1 MANDGKR
8 VRIRRTKATII
19 EDIRKA
25 AVESVLKRGFS
36 GSLVSEIIKKAKIEP
51 VVFYNRYQ
59 NLEEFFSEFVKGYD
73 YWFSDVAKEANKR
86 ETSYDQFIALIEG
99 LQECMIEKSVMQE
112 LIRWEIA
119 EGNDI
124 TKRTASIRE
133 MFTIP
138 LAEKYD
144 DLFKNSGI
152 DFVAI
157 ATIIVSGL
165 YYLYLHKDRST
176 FCNIDMNTEEGR
188 DRINQA
194 IKFLSELL
202 FSKRNIGKENNDY
215 VQIMGK
221 NMERQP
227 TASGYGS

>member
-73 YWFSDVAKEANKR
+73 YWFSDVAKEANKQ
-86 ETSYDQFIALIEG
+86 ETPHDQFIALIEG

-119 EGNDI
+119 EDNDI

-133 MFTIP
+133 MFTLP

-157 ATIIVSGL
+157 ATIIISGL

-188 DRINQA
+188 NRVNQA

-202 FSKRNIGKENNDY
+202 FSKRNMGKENL
-215 VQIMGK
+215 
-221 NMERQP
+221 
-227 TASGYGS
+227 

>member
-1 MANDGKR
+1 MVDNGKR
-8 VRIRRTKATII
+8 VRTRRTEATII

-51 VVFYNRYQ
+51 VVFYKRYK

-73 YWFSDVAKEANKR
+73 YWFSDVAKEANKQ

-119 EGNDI
+119 EDNDI

-138 LAEKYD
+138 LVEKYD
-144 DLFKNSGI
+144 NLFKNSGI

-188 DRINQA
+188 NRINQA
-194 IKFLSELL
+194 IKFLSEPL
-202 FSKRNIGKENNDY
+202 FNKRNMEKENL
-215 VQIMGK
+215 
-221 NMERQP
+221 
-227 TASGYGS
+227 

>member
-1 MANDGKR
+1 MTNDGKR
-8 VRIRRTKATII
+8 VRIRRTKATIT
-19 EDIRKA
+19 ENIRKA

-73 YWFSDVAKEANKR
+73 YWFSDVAKEANKL
-86 ETSYDQFIALIEG
+86 ETPHDQFIALIEG
-99 LQECMIEKSVMQE
+99 LQECMIEKSVMLE

-119 EGNDI
+119 VDNDI

-133 MFTIP
+133 MLTLP

-188 DRINQA
+188 NRVNQA

-202 FSKRNIGKENNDY
+202 FSKINMGKENL
-215 VQIMGK
+215 QL
-221 NMERQP
+221 
-227 TASGYGS
+227 

>member
-1 MANDGKR
+1 MVDNGKR
-8 VRIRRTKATII
+8 VRTRRTEATII

-51 VVFYNRYQ
+51 VVFYKRYK

-73 YWFSDVAKEANKR
+73 YWFSDVAKEANKQ

-119 EGNDI
+119 EDNNI

-138 LAEKYD
+138 LVEKYD
-144 DLFKNSGI
+144 NLFKNSGI

-188 DRINQA
+188 NRINQA
-194 IKFLSELL
+194 IKFLSEPL
-202 FSKRNIGKENNDY
+202 FSKRNMKKENL
-215 VQIMGK
+215 
-221 NMERQP
+221 
-227 TASGYGS
+227 

>member
-1 MANDGKR
+1 MTNDGKR
-8 VRIRRTKATII
+8 VRIRRTKATIT
-19 EDIRKA
+19 ENIRKA

-73 YWFSDVAKEANKR
+73 YWFSDVTKEANKL
-86 ETSYDQFIALIEG
+86 ETPHDQFIALIEG
-99 LQECMIEKSVMQE
+99 LQECMIEKSVMLE

-119 EGNDI
+119 VDNDI

-133 MFTIP
+133 MFTLP

-188 DRINQA
+188 NRVNQA

-202 FSKRNIGKENNDY
+202 FSKINMGKENL
-215 VQIMGK
+215 QL
-221 NMERQP
+221 
-227 TASGYGS
+227 

>member
-25 AVESVLKRGFS
+25 AVESELTREFS
-36 GSLVSEIIKKAKIEP
+36 GSQVSEIIKKAKIEP

-73 YWFSDVAKEANKR
+73 YWFSDVAKEANKQ
-86 ETSYDQFIALIEG
+86 ETPHDQFIALIEG

-133 MFTIP
+133 MFTLP

-157 ATIIVSGL
+157 ATIIISGL

-188 DRINQA
+188 NRVNQA

-202 FSKRNIGKENNDY
+202 FSKRNMGKENL
-215 VQIMGK
+215 
-221 NMERQP
+221 
-227 TASGYGS
+227 

>member
-73 YWFSDVAKEANKR
+73 YWFSDVAKEANKQ
-86 ETSYDQFIALIEG
+86 ETPHDQFIALIEG

-133 MFTIP
+133 MFTLP

-144 DLFKNSGI
+144 NLFKNSGI

-157 ATIIVSGL
+157 ATIIISGL

-188 DRINQA
+188 NRINQA

-202 FSKRNIGKENNDY
+202 FKKRNMGTENL
-215 VQIMGK
+215 
-221 NMERQP
+221 
-227 TASGYGS
+227 

>member
-36 GSLVSEIIKKAKIEP
+36 GSLVSEIIKKAKIDP

-124 TKRTASIRE
+124 TKRIASIRE

-188 DRINQA
+188 DRFNQA

-202 FSKRNIGKENNDY
+202 FSKRNMGKENL
-215 VQIMGK
+215 
-221 NMERQP
+221 
-227 TASGYGS
+227 

>member
-36 GSLVSEIIKKAKIEP
+36 GTLVSEIIKKAKIEP
-51 VVFYNRYQ
+51 VVFYNRYK

-73 YWFSDVAKEANKR
+73 YWFSDVAKEANKQ
-86 ETSYDQFIALIEG
+86 EKPYDQFIALIEG

-133 MFTIP
+133 MFTLP

-188 DRINQA
+188 NRVNQA
-194 IKFLSELL
+194 IKFLSALL
-202 FSKRNIGKENNDY
+202 FSKRNMGTENL
-215 VQIMGK
+215 
-221 NMERQP
+221 
-227 TASGYGS
+227 

>member
-1 MANDGKR
+1 MVNDGKR
-8 VRIRRTKATII
+8 VRIRRTKAKII

-73 YWFSDVAKEANKR
+73 YWFSDVAKEANKQ
-86 ETSYDQFIALIEG
+86 ETPYDQFIALIEG

-133 MFTIP
+133 MFTLP

-176 FCNIDMNTEEGR
+176 FCNIDMNTKEGR
-188 DRINQA
+188 NRINQA

-202 FSKRNIGKENNDY
+202 FKKRNMGTENL
-215 VQIMGK
+215 
-221 NMERQP
+221 
-227 TASGYGS
+227 

>member
-194 IKFLSELL
+194 IKYLSELL
-202 FSKRNIGKENNDY
+202 FSKRNMGKENL
-215 VQIMGK
+215 
-221 NMERQP
+221 
-227 TASGYGS
+227 

>member
-1 MANDGKR
+1 MTNDGKR
-8 VRIRRTKATII
+8 VRIRRTKATIT
-19 EDIRKA
+19 ENIRKA

-73 YWFSDVAKEANKR
+73 YWFSDVAKEANKP
-86 ETSYDQFIALIEG
+86 ETPHDQFIALIEG
-99 LQECMIEKSVMQE
+99 LQECMIEKSVMLE

-119 EGNDI
+119 VDNDI

-133 MFTIP
+133 MFTLP

-188 DRINQA
+188 NRVNQA

-202 FSKRNIGKENNDY
+202 FSKRNMGKENL
-215 VQIMGK
+215 QL
-221 NMERQP
+221 
-227 TASGYGS
+227 

>member
-144 DLFKNSGI
+144 NLFKNSGI

-202 FSKRNIGKENNDY
+202 FSKRNMGKENL
-215 VQIMGK
+215 
-221 NMERQP
+221 
-227 TASGYGS
+227 

>member
-1 MANDGKR
+1 MTNDGKR
-8 VRIRRTKATII
+8 VRIRRTKATIT
-19 EDIRKA
+19 ENIRKA
-25 AVESVLKRGFS
+25 AVERVLKRGFS

-73 YWFSDVAKEANKR
+73 YWFSDVAKEANKL
-86 ETSYDQFIALIEG
+86 ETPHDQFIALIEG

-119 EGNDI
+119 VDNDI

-133 MFTIP
+133 MFTLP

-188 DRINQA
+188 SRVNQA

-202 FSKRNIGKENNDY
+202 FSKINMGKENL
-215 VQIMGK
+215 QL
-221 NMERQP
+221 
-227 TASGYGS
+227 

>member
-1 MANDGKR
+1 MTNDGKR
-8 VRIRRTKATII
+8 VRIRRTKATIT
-19 EDIRKA
+19 ENIRKA

-59 NLEEFFSEFVKGYD
+59 NLEAFFSEFVKGYD
-73 YWFSDVAKEANKR
+73 YWFSDVAKEANKL
-86 ETSYDQFIALIEG
+86 ETPHDQFIALIEG
-99 LQECMIEKSVMQE
+99 LQECMIEKSVMLE

-119 EGNDI
+119 VDNDI

-133 MFTIP
+133 MFTLP

-188 DRINQA
+188 NRVNQA

-202 FSKRNIGKENNDY
+202 FSKRNMGKENL
-215 VQIMGK
+215 QL
-221 NMERQP
+221 
-227 TASGYGS
+227 

>member
-59 NLEEFFSEFVKGYD
+59 NLEEFFSEFVKAYD

-202 FSKRNIGKENNDY
+202 FSKRNMGKENL
-215 VQIMGK
+215 
-221 NMERQP
+221 
-227 TASGYGS
+227 

>member
-1 MANDGKR
+1 MTNDGKR
-8 VRIRRTKATII
+8 VRIRRTKATIT
-19 EDIRKA
+19 ENIRKA

-73 YWFSDVAKEANKR
+73 YWFSDVAKEANKL
-86 ETSYDQFIALIEG
+86 ETPHDQFIALIEG
-99 LQECMIEKSVMQE
+99 LQECMIEKSVMLE

-119 EGNDI
+119 VDNDI

-133 MFTIP
+133 MFTLP

-165 YYLYLHKDRST
+165 CYLYLHKDRST

-188 DRINQA
+188 NRVNQA

-202 FSKRNIGKENNDY
+202 FSKRNMGKENL
-215 VQIMGK
+215 QL
-221 NMERQP
+221 
-227 TASGYGS
+227 

>member
-1 MANDGKR
+1 MVNDGKR
-8 VRIRRTKATII
+8 GRIRRTKATII

-73 YWFSDVAKEANKR
+73 YWFSDIAKEANKQK
-86 ETSYDQFIALIEG
+86 SPYNQFIALING
-99 LQECMIEKSVMQE
+99 LQECMIKKTVMQE

-119 EGNDI
+119 EDNEI
-124 TKRTASIRE
+124 TNRTASIRE
-133 MFTIP
+133 MFTLP

-144 DLFKNSGI
+144 NIFKNSGI

-157 ATIIVSGL
+157 ATIIISGL

-176 FCNIDMNTEEGR
+176 FCNIDVNTEEGR
-188 DRINQA
+188 NRINQA
-194 IKFLSELL
+194 IKFLAEPL
-202 FSKRNIGKENNDY
+202 FKNIGNNENTNL
-215 VQIMGK
+215 
-221 NMERQP
+221 
-227 TASGYGS
+227 

>member
-1 MANDGKR
+1 MTNDGKR
-8 VRIRRTKATII
+8 VRIRRTKATIT
-19 EDIRKA
+19 ENIRKA

-36 GSLVSEIIKKAKIEP
+36 GSLVSEIIKKSKIEP
-51 VVFYNRYQ
+51 VLFYNLYQ

-73 YWFSDVAKEANKR
+73 YWFSDVAKEANKL
-86 ETSYDQFIALIEG
+86 ETPHDQFIALIEG
-99 LQECMIEKSVMQE
+99 LQECMIEKSVMLE

-119 EGNDI
+119 VDNDI

-133 MFTIP
+133 MFTLP

-188 DRINQA
+188 NRVNQA

-202 FSKRNIGKENNDY
+202 FSKRNMGKENL
-215 VQIMGK
+215 QL
-221 NMERQP
+221 
-227 TASGYGS
+227 

>member
-1 MANDGKR
+1 MTNDGKR
-8 VRIRRTKATII
+8 VRIRRTKATIT
-19 EDIRKA
+19 ENIRKA

-73 YWFSDVAKEANKR
+73 YWFSDVAKEANKL
-86 ETSYDQFIALIEG
+86 ETPHDQFIALIEG
-99 LQECMIEKSVMQE
+99 LQECMIEKSVMLE

-119 EGNDI
+119 VDNDI

-133 MFTIP
+133 MFTLP

-188 DRINQA
+188 NRVNQA

-202 FSKRNIGKENNDY
+202 FSKRNMGKENL
-215 VQIMGK
+215 
-221 NMERQP
+221 
-227 TASGYGS
+227 

>member
-36 GSLVSEIIKKAKIEP
+36 GSLVSEIIKKAKVEP
-51 VVFYNRYQ
+51 VVFYNRYH

-73 YWFSDVAKEANKR
+73 YWFSDVAKEANKQ
-86 ETSYDQFIALIEG
+86 EKPYDQFIALIEG
-99 LQECMIEKSVMQE
+99 LQECLIEKSVMQE

-133 MFTIP
+133 MVTLP
-138 LAEKYD
+138 LVEKYD

-188 DRINQA
+188 NRINQA

-202 FSKRNIGKENNDY
+202 FSKRNMGTENL
-215 VQIMGK
+215 
-221 NMERQP
+221 
-227 TASGYGS
+227 

>member
-1 MANDGKR
+1 MTNDGKR
-8 VRIRRTKATII
+8 VRIRRTKATIT
-19 EDIRKA
+19 ENIRKA
-25 AVESVLKRGFS
+25 AVESVLKCGFS

-73 YWFSDVAKEANKR
+73 YWFSDVAKEANKL
-86 ETSYDQFIALIEG
+86 ETPHDQFIALIEG
-99 LQECMIEKSVMQE
+99 LQECMIEKSVMLE

-119 EGNDI
+119 VDNDI

-133 MFTIP
+133 MFTLP

-152 DFVAI
+152 DLVAI

-188 DRINQA
+188 NRVNQA

-202 FSKRNIGKENNDY
+202 FSKRNMGKENL
-215 VQIMGK
+215 QL
-221 NMERQP
+221 
-227 TASGYGS
+227 

>member
-1 MANDGKR
+1 MTNDGKR
-8 VRIRRTKATII
+8 VRIRRTKATIT
-19 EDIRKA
+19 ENIRKA

-73 YWFSDVAKEANKR
+73 YWFSDVAKEANKL
-86 ETSYDQFIALIEG
+86 ETPHDQFIALIEG
-99 LQECMIEKSVMQE
+99 LQECMIEKSVMLE

-119 EGNDI
+119 VDNDI

-133 MFTIP
+133 MFTLP

-165 YYLYLHKDRST
+165 YHLYLHKDRST

-188 DRINQA
+188 NRVNQA

-202 FSKRNIGKENNDY
+202 FSKINMGKENL
-215 VQIMGK
+215 QL
-221 NMERQP
+221 
-227 TASGYGS
+227 

>member
-86 ETSYDQFIALIEG
+86 ETPHDQFIALIEG

-202 FSKRNIGKENNDY
+202 FSKRNMGKENL
-215 VQIMGK
+215 
-221 NMERQP
+221 
-227 TASGYGS
+227 

>member
-1 MANDGKR
+1 MTNDGKR
-8 VRIRRTKATII
+8 VRIRRTKATIT
-19 EDIRKA
+19 ENIRKA

-73 YWFSDVAKEANKR
+73 YWFSDVAKEANKL
-86 ETSYDQFIALIEG
+86 ETPHDQFIALIEG
-99 LQECMIEKSVMQE
+99 LQECMIEKSVMLE

-119 EGNDI
+119 VDNDI

-133 MFTIP
+133 MFTLP

-157 ATIIVSGL
+157 VTIIVSGL

-188 DRINQA
+188 NRVNQA

-202 FSKRNIGKENNDY
+202 FSKRNMGKENL
-215 VQIMGK
+215 QL
-221 NMERQP
+221 
-227 TASGYGS
+227 

>member
-36 GSLVSEIIKKAKIEP
+36 GSLVSEIIKKAKVEP
-51 VVFYNRYQ
+51 VVFYNRYH

-202 FSKRNIGKENNDY
+202 FSKRNMGKENL
-215 VQIMGK
+215 
-221 NMERQP
+221 
-227 TASGYGS
+227 

>member
-1 MANDGKR
+1 MVNDGKR

-86 ETSYDQFIALIEG
+86 ETPHDQFIALIEG

-133 MFTIP
+133 MFTLP

-188 DRINQA
+188 NRVNQA

-202 FSKRNIGKENNDY
+202 FSKRNMGKENL
-215 VQIMGK
+215 
-221 NMERQP
+221 
-227 TASGYGS
+227 

>member
-1 MANDGKR
+1 MTNDGKR
-8 VRIRRTKATII
+8 VRIRRTKATIT
-19 EDIRKA
+19 ENIRKA

-73 YWFSDVAKEANKR
+73 YWFSDVAKEANKL
-86 ETSYDQFIALIEG
+86 ETPHDQFIALIEG
-99 LQECMIEKSVMQE
+99 LQECMIEKSVMLE

-119 EGNDI
+119 VDNDI

-133 MFTIP
+133 MFTLP

-188 DRINQA
+188 NRVNQA

-202 FSKRNIGKENNDY
+202 FSKRNMGTENL
-215 VQIMGK
+215 
-221 NMERQP
+221 
-227 TASGYGS
+227 

>member
-1 MANDGKR
+1 MVDNGKR
-8 VRIRRTKATII
+8 VRTRRTEATII

-51 VVFYNRYQ
+51 VVFYKRYK

-73 YWFSDVAKEANKR
+73 YWFSDVAKEANKQ

-119 EGNDI
+119 EDNNI

-138 LAEKYD
+138 LVEKYD
-144 DLFKNSGI
+144 NLFKNSGI

-188 DRINQA
+188 NRINQA
-194 IKFLSELL
+194 IKFLSEPL
-202 FSKRNIGKENNDY
+202 FNKRNMGKENL
-215 VQIMGK
+215 
-221 NMERQP
+221 
-227 TASGYGS
+227 

>member
-51 VVFYNRYQ
+51 VVFFNRYQ

-202 FSKRNIGKENNDY
+202 FSKRNMGKENL
-215 VQIMGK
+215 
-221 NMERQP
+221 
-227 TASGYGS
+227 

>member
-36 GSLVSEIIKKAKIEP
+36 GSLVSEIIKKAKVEP
-51 VVFYNRYQ
+51 VVLYNRYH

-73 YWFSDVAKEANKR
+73 YWFSDVAKEANKQ
-86 ETSYDQFIALIEG
+86 EKPYDQFIALIEG
-99 LQECMIEKSVMQE
+99 LQECLIEKSVMQE

-133 MFTIP
+133 MFTLP
-138 LAEKYD
+138 LVEKYD

-188 DRINQA
+188 NRINQA

-202 FSKRNIGKENNDY
+202 FSKRNMGTENL
-215 VQIMGK
+215 
-221 NMERQP
+221 
-227 TASGYGS
+227 

>member
-36 GSLVSEIIKKAKIEP
+36 GSLVSEIIKKAKVEP

-86 ETSYDQFIALIEG
+86 ETPHDQFIALIEG

-133 MFTIP
+133 MFTLP

-188 DRINQA
+188 NRVNQA

-202 FSKRNIGKENNDY
+202 FSKRNMGKENL
-215 VQIMGK
+215 
-221 NMERQP
+221 
-227 TASGYGS
+227 

>member
-51 VVFYNRYQ
+51 IVFYNRYQ

-202 FSKRNIGKENNDY
+202 FSKRNMGKENL
-215 VQIMGK
+215 
-221 NMERQP
+221 
-227 TASGYGS
+227 

>member
-1 MANDGKR
+1 MTNDGKR
-8 VRIRRTKATII
+8 VRIRRTKATIT
-19 EDIRKA
+19 ENIRKA

-73 YWFSDVAKEANKR
+73 YWFSDVAKEANKL
-86 ETSYDQFIALIEG
+86 ETPHDQFIALIEG
-99 LQECMIEKSVMQE
+99 LQECMIEKSVMLE

-119 EGNDI
+119 VDNDI

-133 MFTIP
+133 MFTLP

-165 YYLYLHKDRST
+165 FYLYLHKDRST

-188 DRINQA
+188 NRVNQA

-202 FSKRNIGKENNDY
+202 FSKINMGKENL
-215 VQIMGK
+215 QL
-221 NMERQP
+221 
-227 TASGYGS
+227 

>member
-1 MANDGKR
+1 MTNDGKR
-8 VRIRRTKATII
+8 VRIRRTKATIT
-19 EDIRKA
+19 ENIRKA

-73 YWFSDVAKEANKR
+73 YWFSDVAKEANKL
-86 ETSYDQFIALIEG
+86 ETPHDQFVALIEG
-99 LQECMIEKSVMQE
+99 LQECMIEKSVMLE

-119 EGNDI
+119 VDNDI

-133 MFTIP
+133 MFTLP

-188 DRINQA
+188 NRVNQA

-202 FSKRNIGKENNDY
+202 FSKINMGKENL
-215 VQIMGK
+215 QL
-221 NMERQP
+221 
-227 TASGYGS
+227 

>member
-73 YWFSDVAKEANKR
+73 YWFSDVAKEANNQ
-86 ETSYDQFIALIEG
+86 ETPHDQFIALIEG

-133 MFTIP
+133 MFTLP

-188 DRINQA
+188 NRVNQA

-202 FSKRNIGKENNDY
+202 FSKRNMGKENL
-215 VQIMGK
+215 
-221 NMERQP
+221 
-227 TASGYGS
+227 

>member
-1 MANDGKR
+1 MTNDGKR
-8 VRIRRTKATII
+8 VRIRRTKATIT
-19 EDIRKA
+19 ENIRKA

-73 YWFSDVAKEANKR
+73 YWFSDVAKKANKL
-86 ETSYDQFIALIEG
+86 ETPHDQFIALIEG
-99 LQECMIEKSVMQE
+99 LQECMIEKSVMLE

-119 EGNDI
+119 VDNDI

-133 MFTIP
+133 MFTLP

-188 DRINQA
+188 NRVNQA

-202 FSKRNIGKENNDY
+202 FSKINMGKENL
-215 VQIMGK
+215 QL
-221 NMERQP
+221 
-227 TASGYGS
+227 